1 MSDTSVEPD
10 SPIVMAIKAICPSVK
25 AFSYGRK
32 SDFIQLWSWVKEPS
46 GCEGPIVVVA
56 DDIPLADNYD
66 PQNWGNYISS
76 SSWAFAFSL
85 SFLDRGESVPDTMIL
100 VTSTND
106 SCQIDIQ
113 TACCGIKVFKLK
125 VTETELEATLS
136 EFAESLI
143 GKTSEAKEAE
153 ILEAGKEKLGQ
164 TAKSLRDEWV
174 TKMLSGATH
183 SSKDRHD
190 VSNQLGAMIMRAGL
204 TEGMRPDWSSRPHQ
218 EWAASLCVERLLS
231 VSPVEVHLVLPQG
244 TKVALVDDR
253 YDEGYLDVVSVM
265 LGCEVSAWRGVLSQN
280 EYDWAV
286 SEPKYVLGLPIL
298 EDASQSR
305 FFPDVDLLFLDLRLW
320 SGKDEDE
327 RREREKKTLNQYSA
341 IAKFLESTLDSSC
354 LREALKGVLGALSRP
369 NSHRGLAM
377 LPFIITA
384 LDPSLPII
392 LFSSTQHRS
401 VIQAVRGFP
410 NIITDFAKPYIGSD
424 DPDAADPIVVMCGL
438 RSAVEKAVELVEVRH
453 VWKEAV
459 KQWNEEV
466 LGQLKQS
473 PPGIWPPLRFEGETL
488 PTHWLQIEWLPLAQ
502 EGKYV
507 AAAASAWQFLHRVL
521 GPTRLAHL
529 EEKAGEV
536 SARIKFIKKAWGL
549 GLVVWDKSA
558 LGNRRKTEREIAI
571 RVGESMIALFT
582 AVAAKPEATS

>member
-1 MSDTSVEPD
+1 MSDTSVEPN
-10 SPIVMAIKAICPSVK
+10 SPIVMAIKLICPSVK
-25 AFSYGRK
+25 AFSYGNK

-46 GCEGPIVVVA
+46 GCKGPIVVVA
-56 DDIPLADNYD
+56 DDIPPVDND
-66 PQNWGNYISS
+66 PKNWGNYISA
-76 SSWAFAFSL
+76 SSWAFSFAL
-85 SFLDRGESVPDTMIL
+85 SFLDRGESVPDTTIL
-100 VTSTND
+100 VTATID
-106 SCQIDIQ
+106 SGQLGILTDF
-113 TACCGIKVFKLK
+113 CGVKTFKLK
-125 VTETELEATLS
+125 GPEAVLEASLS
-136 EFAESLI
+136 QFVEVLI
-143 GKTSEAKEAE
+143 GKTRDAKDAEA
-153 ILEAGKEKLGQ
+153 LDAGKENLGQ
-164 TAKSLRDEWV
+164 IAKSLRDEWV
-174 TKMLSGATH
+174 TKMLSGASP

-190 VSNQLGAMIMRAGL
+190 ASNQLGAMIMRAGL
-204 TEGMRPDWSSRPHQ
+204 TEGMRPEWSSWSHQ
-218 EWAASLCVERLLS
+218 ARAAFLCVERLLP
-231 VSPVEVHLVLPQG
+231 VSPVEINLVLPQG
-244 TKVALVDDR
+244 AKVALVDDR
-253 YDEGYLDVVSVM
+253 YDEGYDDVVSRM
-265 LGCEVSAWRGVLSQN
+265 LGCKVSAWRGVLSQDH
-280 EYDWAV
+280 YDWAV
-286 SEPKYVLGLPIL
+286 SEPKYVLGLPIP
-298 EDASQSR
+298 EDAFQSR

-327 RREREKKTLNQYSA
+327 RKEHERKTLEQYSA
-341 IAKFLESTLDSSC
+341 IAKSLELTVDSSR

-369 NSHRGLAM
+369 KSHRGLAM
-377 LPFIITA
+377 LPLIITA

-401 VIQAVRGFP
+401 VTQAVRGFP

-459 KQWNEEV
+459 KQWNPEV
-466 LGQLKQS
+466 LGQLKHS
-473 PPGIWPPLRFEGETL
+473 PPGIWPPLKFEGETL

-536 SARIKFIKKAWGL
+536 SERIKFIKKAWAL
-549 GLVVWDKSA
+549 GLVVWDKPV

-582 AVAAKPEATS
+582 AVAAKPAATS